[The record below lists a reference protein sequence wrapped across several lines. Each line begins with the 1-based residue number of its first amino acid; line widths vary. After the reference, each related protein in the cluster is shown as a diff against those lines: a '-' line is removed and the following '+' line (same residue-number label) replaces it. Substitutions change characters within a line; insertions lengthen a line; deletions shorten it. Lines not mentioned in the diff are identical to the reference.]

1 MNPHAPHR
9 RTTPHHHRYC
19 SPNGG
24 RVRLLGSRLDDTARG
39 GDIDLLIELDTT
51 ADAPAELAA
60 QISARIARA
69 LDGRKVDI
77 LLAAPNLMRRPIH
90 DIAARQG

>member
-1 MNPHAPHR
+1 M
-9 RTTPHHHRYC
+9 
-19 SPNGG
+19 
-24 RVRLLGSRLDDTARG
+24 
-39 GDIDLLIELDTT
+39 DLLIELDTT

>member
-1 MNPHAPHR
+1 MR
-9 RTTPHHHRYC
+9 RTAEQRHIITDT
-19 SPNGG
+19 
-24 RVRLLGSRLDDTARG
+24 VRQTAGELARIRLFGSRLDDPARG
-39 GDIDLLIELDTT
+39 GDMDLLIELDTT

-69 LDGRKVDI
+69 LGGRKVDI
-77 LLAAPNLMRRPIH
+77 RLAAPNLMRHPIH